1 MRRGKQ
7 AVASVFLSTA
17 VIVLATAPAMRGQQ
31 DLSEGRQADQQRV
44 YDPAHKDYHVWDARE
59 DEAYRRWL
67 DEEHEPYVYHG
78 QLSEKTQ
85 RDYWK
90 WRHKDMK
97 RDHRVQAE
105 ENQHPQ

>member
-1 MRRGKQ
+1 MRRKEQGL
-7 AVASVFLSTA
+7 ASVFLSTA
-17 VIVLATAPAMRGQQ
+17 VIVLAAAPALRGQQ
-31 DLSEGRQADQQRV
+31 GSEVPQADQQRV
-44 YDPAHKDYHVWDARE
+44 YDSAHKDYHIWDARE

-85 RDYWK
+85 RDYWR

-97 RDHRVQAE
+97 HERRTQPE

>member
-1 MRRGKQ
+1 MRHGKQ
-7 AVASVFLSTA
+7 RMASVLLSAA
-17 VIVLATAPAMRGQQ
+17 VVVVAGAPAMRGQQ
-31 DLSEGRQADQQRV
+31 DVREGRQDQQRV
-44 YDPAHKDYHVWDARE
+44 YDSVHKDYHVWDAQE

-97 RDHRVQAE
+97 REHRAQQA
-105 ENQHPQ
+105 ENQHP

>member
-1 MRRGKQ
+1 MRHRKQ
-7 AVASVFLSTA
+7 RMASVLLAAA
-17 VIVLATAPAMRGQQ
+17 VIVVAGAPAMRGQQ
-31 DLSEGRQADQQRV
+31 DVREVRQDQPQRV
-44 YDPAHKDYHVWDARE
+44 YDAVHKDYHIWDAQE

-67 DEEHEPYVYHG
+67 DEEREPYVYHG

-97 RDHRVQAE
+97 REHRAQQA
-105 ENQHPQ
+105 ENQHP